1 MALDSLTGRKFLDLL
16 DAGKIQETGDICCN
30 KCGIP
35 LRERITGNRQVGS
48 DRYCSD
54 CYFNELGELIDAAPI
69 GIRSVS
75 R

>member
-1 MALDSLTGRKFLDLL
+1 MALLSLTGKEFLELL
-16 DAGKIQETGDICCN
+16 KAGKIQETGRVCCK

-35 LRERITGNRQVGS
+35 LRERVTGNRQVGT

-54 CYFNELGELIDAAPI
+54 CYFEELGELIDEMPI